1 MLGQE
6 ASHDFTV
13 MGDKLLLLHT
23 WNYKIAIAKLIHVS
37 VYYLSVKVVS
47 MLKDAAMDED
57 VMELRE
63 AAEM

>member
-1 MLGQE
+1 
-6 ASHDFTV
+6 
-13 MGDKLLLLHT
+13 MGDKLLLFHT
-23 WNYKIAIAKLIHVS
+23 WNYKIAMAKLIH

>member
-1 MLGQE
+1 M
-6 ASHDFTV
+6 
-13 MGDKLLLLHT
+13 
-23 WNYKIAIAKLIHVS
+23 AKLIH

-47 MLKDAAMDED
+47 TFKDAAMDED

>member
-1 MLGQE
+1 M
-6 ASHDFTV
+6 
-13 MGDKLLLLHT
+13 
-23 WNYKIAIAKLIHVS
+23 AKLIH

-47 MLKDAAMDED
+47 MLKGAAMDED

>member
-1 MLGQE
+1 M
-6 ASHDFTV
+6 
-13 MGDKLLLLHT
+13 KLQ
-23 WNYKIAIAKLIHVS
+23 NCYGKLIH

-47 MLKDAAMDED
+47 MLKDATMDED